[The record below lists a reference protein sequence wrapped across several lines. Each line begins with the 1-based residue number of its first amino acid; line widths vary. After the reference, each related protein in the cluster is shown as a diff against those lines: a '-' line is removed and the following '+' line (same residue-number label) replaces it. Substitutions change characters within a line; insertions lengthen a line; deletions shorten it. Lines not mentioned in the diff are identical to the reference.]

1 MNRLTARPASLI
13 SLTKTTRVMD
23 TTMKISGCKMFL
35 ALGLAA
41 AISFVSAG
49 SAHAAPPRNPSAMPP
64 QTAAPDSDKT
74 LSAMQDELDRART
87 RLELK
92 IPDTN
97 EPAHPYFI
105 QYRVLDLDVR
115 TIVAEFGALVSSTK
129 GRNRIMSVDVRVGSD
144 NLDSSNFITDEG
156 FSGFLGSTGT
166 VGIDRD
172 YDSLRQDL
180 WLATDQA
187 FKAAVENFSKKQ
199 AFLSRLAKA
208 PSIPDFSPAPPTV
221 LVEPLQDSD
230 WSTRNW
236 EQEART
242 VSAALRQFP
251 QLYSSRV
258 VYRLIYTTSYLINSD
273 GTRIRA
279 NHSLA
284 AIEASLETESADGMS
299 LHNFYAAYRHTPGQL
314 PAADAVRKS
323 LGNVGEQLIALRAAP
338 PAADYDGP
346 VLFEAPAAGSL
357 LVQMMGPSLSG
368 ARGPLAMQS
377 AFDQLMDRLGGR
389 SEWTGKLGSRVLPG
403 TVSIVDD
410 PTAKQFQGQDLM
422 GTYDVDAEGVKARPV
437 DLVTNGLLLDFL
449 MSRRPGPDLDHSNG
463 HGRAAYLGDPRP
475 MASNLFF
482 TSTAGV
488 SADELKKK
496 FLNACKQNGNKWC
509 LLVREMDNP
518 VLGVREQEDL
528 SEIVMGAA
536 SGAATGDRLPLLVYK
551 VNVDD
556 GSESLIRGARLA
568 GLTLRAV
575 RNIAAIG
582 NDAAPFDFMQSQQ
595 AGFAG
600 TALSAFGSAEAGV
613 PSTVIAPSLLL
624 DDVEVRGA
632 RGEPE
637 RLPLVPP
644 PPIN

>member
-1 MNRLTARPASLI
+1 MKLDMKRLMKRAMKMSICNRSLGFIAFAALFLMSAGPAS
-13 SLTKTTRVMD
+13 
-23 TTMKISGCKMFL
+23 
-35 ALGLAA
+35 
-41 AISFVSAG
+41 
-49 SAHAAPPRNPSAMPP
+49 AAPARHPATTLAQPQ
-64 QTAAPDSDKT
+64 QTAAADSDHT
-74 LSAMQDELDRART
+74 LAAMQDELDRSRT
-87 RLELK
+87 RLELT
-92 IPDTN
+92 IPGTN
-97 EPAHPYFI
+97 QPARPYYI
-105 QYRVLDLDVR
+105 QYRVLDLEVR
-115 TIVAEFGALVSSTK
+115 TIVAEFGALVSSTR
-129 GRNRIMSVDVRVGSD
+129 GRNRIMSVDVRVGDD

-180 WLATDQA
+180 WLASDQA

-199 AFLSRLAKA
+199 AFMSRLAKA
-208 PSIPDFSPAPPTV
+208 PSIPDFSPSTATV
-221 LVEPLQDSD
+221 MVDPLTDPD
-230 WSTRNW
+230 WTTRNW

-258 VYRLIYTTSYLINSD
+258 TYHLIYTTSYLLNTD
-273 GTRIRA
+273 GTKIRA
-279 NHSLA
+279 NHTLA
-284 AIEASLETESADGMS
+284 AIEASLETESDDGMA
-299 LHNFYAAYRHTPGQL
+299 LHNYYAVYRHRPDQL
-314 PAADAVRKS
+314 PAADAVRKD
-323 LGNVGEQLIALRAAP
+323 LEKAGEQLITLRVSP

-357 LVQMMGPSLSG
+357 LAQMLGPSLSG

-403 TVSIVDD
+403 QVSLLDD
-410 PTAKQFQGQDLM
+410 PTAKQFQGRDLL
-422 GTYDVDAEGVKARPV
+422 GTYDVDEEGVKSQRV
-437 DLVTNGLLLDFL
+437 ELVNSGLLLNFL

-482 TSTAGV
+482 TSLDGI
-488 SADELKKK
+488 SPDDMKKK
-496 FLNACKQNGNKWC
+496 FMAECKQNGNKWC
-509 LLVREMDNP
+509 LIVREMDNP

-528 SEIVMGAA
+528 SDIVMGAA
-536 SGAATGDRLPLLVYK
+536 SGAATGDRLPLLVYR
-551 VNVDD
+551 VDVSD
-556 GSESLIRGARLA
+556 GRESLIRGARLT

-575 RNIAAIG
+575 RNIAAVG
-582 NDAAPFDFMQSQQ
+582 NDATAFDFMQSQQ

-600 TALSAFGSAEAGV
+600 TALAAFGSADSGV

-624 DDVEVRGA
+624 DDVEVHGA

-644 PPIN
+644 PPIQ

>member
-1 MNRLTARPASLI
+1 VNFS
-13 SLTKTTRVMD
+13 KRVRANNAGE
-23 TTMKISGCKMFL
+23 ILVFNFFSIF
-35 ALGLAA
+35 AA
-41 AISFVSAG
+41 AAALFLVAAG
-49 SAHAAPPRNPSAMPP
+49 PAAAAPPRHPAATLAQPQ

-74 LSAMQDELDRART
+74 LAAMQDEMERSRS
-87 RLELK
+87 RLELT
-92 IPDTN
+92 IPGTN
-97 EPAHPYFI
+97 QPARPYYI

-115 TIVAEFGALVSSTK
+115 TIVAEFGALVSSTA
-129 GRNRIMSVDVRVGSD
+129 GRNRIMSVDVRVGDD

-166 VGIDRD
+166 IGIDRD

-180 WLATDQA
+180 WLASDQA

-199 AFLSRLAKA
+199 AFMSRLAKA
-208 PSIPDFSPAPPTV
+208 PSIPDFSPASPTV
-221 LVEPLQDSD
+221 SINPLHDSD
-230 WSTRNW
+230 WTTRNW
-236 EQEART
+236 ENEARA

-251 QLYSSRV
+251 QLSSSRV
-258 VYRLIYTTSYLINSD
+258 TYHLIYTTSYLLNSD
-273 GTRIRA
+273 GTKIRA

-284 AIEASLETESADGMS
+284 AIEASLETESDDGMA
-299 LHNFYAAYRHTPGQL
+299 LHNYYAVYRHRPDQL
-314 PAADAVRKS
+314 PAADAVRKD
-323 LGNVGEQLIALRAAP
+323 LEKAGEQLITLRVSP

-357 LVQMMGPSLSG
+357 LAQMLGPSLSG

-403 TVSIVDD
+403 AVSLLDD
-410 PTAKQFQGQDLM
+410 PTAKQFQGRDLL
-422 GTYDVDAEGVKARPV
+422 GAYDVDEEGVSAQRV
-437 DLVTNGLLLDFL
+437 ELVNSGLLLNFL

-475 MASNLFF
+475 MGSNLFF
-482 TSTAGV
+482 SS
-488 SADELKKK
+488 SAAISPDELKKK
-496 FLNACKQNGNKWC
+496 FMDECKQNGNKWC
-509 LLVREMDNP
+509 LIVRAMDNP

-528 SEIVMGAA
+528 SDIVMGAA
-536 SGAATGDRLPLLVYK
+536 SGAASGDRLPLLVYR
-551 VNVDD
+551 VDVAD
-556 GSESLIRGARLA
+556 GRESLIRGAHLA

-575 RNIAAIG
+575 RNIAAVG
-582 NDAAPFDFMQSQQ
+582 NDATAFDFMQSQQ

-600 TALSAFGSAEAGV
+600 TALAAFGSADSGV

>member
-1 MNRLTARPASLI
+1 MKGA
-13 SLTKTTRVMD
+13 
-23 TTMKISGCKMFL
+23 MKISIFNGLLTFAVVA
-35 ALGLAA
+35 ALSLM
-41 AISFVSAG
+41 SAG
-49 SAHAAPPRNPSAMPP
+49 PASAAPARHPATTLAQPQ
-64 QTAAPDSDKT
+64 QTAAADSDHT
-74 LSAMQDELDRART
+74 LAAMQDELDRSRT
-87 RLELK
+87 RLELT
-92 IPDTN
+92 IPGTN
-97 EPAHPYFI
+97 QPARPYYI
-105 QYRVLDLDVR
+105 QYRVLDLEVR
-115 TIVAEFGALVSSTK
+115 TIVAEFGALVSSTR
-129 GRNRIMSVDVRVGSD
+129 GRNRIMSVDVRVGDD

-180 WLATDQA
+180 WLASDQA

-199 AFLSRLAKA
+199 AFMSRLAKA
-208 PSIPDFSPAPPTV
+208 PSIPDFSPSTATV
-221 LVEPLQDSD
+221 MVDPLTDPD
-230 WSTRNW
+230 WTTRNW

-258 VYRLIYTTSYLINSD
+258 TYHLIYTTSYLLNTD
-273 GTRIRA
+273 GTKIRA
-279 NHSLA
+279 NHTLA
-284 AIEASLETESADGMS
+284 AIEASLETESDDGMA
-299 LHNFYAAYRHTPGQL
+299 LHNYYAVYRHRPDQL
-314 PAADAVRKS
+314 PAADAVRKD
-323 LGNVGEQLIALRAAP
+323 LEKAGEQLITLRVSP

-357 LVQMMGPSLSG
+357 LAQMLGPSLSG

-403 TVSIVDD
+403 AVSLLDD
-410 PTAKQFQGQDLM
+410 PTAKQFQGRDLL
-422 GTYDVDAEGVKARPV
+422 GTYDVDEEGVKSQRV
-437 DLVTNGLLLDFL
+437 ELVNSGLLLNFL

-482 TSTAGV
+482 TSLDGI
-488 SADELKKK
+488 SPDDMKKK
-496 FLNACKQNGNKWC
+496 FMAECKQNGNKWC
-509 LLVREMDNP
+509 LIVREMDNP

-528 SEIVMGAA
+528 SDIVMGAA
-536 SGAATGDRLPLLVYK
+536 SGAATGDRLPLLVYR
-551 VNVDD
+551 VDVSD
-556 GSESLIRGARLA
+556 GRESLIRGARLT

-575 RNIAAIG
+575 RNIAAVG
-582 NDAAPFDFMQSQQ
+582 NDATAFDFMQSQQ

-600 TALSAFGSAEAGV
+600 TALAAFGSADSGV

-624 DDVEVRGA
+624 DDVEVHGA

-644 PPIN
+644 PPIQ

>member
-1 MNRLTARPASLI
+1 
-13 SLTKTTRVMD
+13 
-23 TTMKISGCKMFL
+23 
-35 ALGLAA
+35 
-41 AISFVSAG
+41 
-49 SAHAAPPRNPSAMPP
+49 
-64 QTAAPDSDKT
+64 
-74 LSAMQDELDRART
+74 
-87 RLELK
+87 
-92 IPDTN
+92 
-97 EPAHPYFI
+97 
-105 QYRVLDLDVR
+105 LDVR
-115 TIVAEFGALVSSTK
+115 TIVAEFGALFSSTH
-129 GRNRIMSVDVRVGSD
+129 GRNRIMSVDVRVGNN

-180 WLATDQA
+180 WLASDQA
-187 FKAAVENFSKKQ
+187 FKAAVENYSKKQ
-199 AFLSRLAKA
+199 AFMSRLAKA
-208 PSIPDFSPAPPTV
+208 PSIPDFSDVTPTV
-221 LVEPLQDSD
+221 SIEPLVDSD
-230 WSTRNW
+230 WTTRNW

-258 VYRLIYTTSYLINSD
+258 AYHLIYTTSYLLNSD
-273 GTRIRA
+273 GTKIRT
-279 NHSLA
+279 NRSLA
-284 AIEASLETESADGMS
+284 AIEASLETESDDGMA
-299 LHNFYAAYRHTPGQL
+299 LHNYYAAYRHRPDQL
-314 PAADAVRKS
+314 PAADAVRKE
-323 LGNVGEQLIALRAAP
+323 LEKAGEQLITLRVSP

-357 LVQMMGPSLSG
+357 LAQMLGPSLSG

-403 TVSIVDD
+403 TVSLLDD
-410 PTAKQFQGQDLM
+410 PTAKQFQGHDLL
-422 GTYDVDAEGVKARPV
+422 GTYDVDQEGAKAQRV
-437 DLVTNGLLLDFL
+437 ELINNGLLLNFL

-463 HGRAAYLGDPRP
+463 HGRAAYLGDPHP

-482 TSTAGV
+482 SSSAGI
-488 SADELKKK
+488 SPEDLKKK
-496 FLNACKQNGNKWC
+496 FMDGCKQNGNKWC
-509 LLVREMDNP
+509 IIVREMDNP
-518 VLGVREQEDL
+518 VLGVREQGDL
-528 SEIVMGAA
+528 SDIVMGAA
-536 SGAATGDRLPLLVYK
+536 SGAATGDRLPLLVYR
-551 VNVDD
+551 VDVAD
-556 GSESLIRGARLA
+556 GRESLIRGARLT
-568 GLTLRAV
+568 GLTLRAI
-575 RNIAAIG
+575 RNIAAVG
-582 NDAAPFDFMQSQQ
+582 NDATAFDFMQSQQ

-600 TALSAFGSAEAGV
+600 TALAAFGSADSGV

>member
-1 MNRLTARPASLI
+1 
-13 SLTKTTRVMD
+13 V
-23 TTMKISGCKMFL
+23 KISIRNGLL
-35 ALGLAA
+35 ASAVIAA
-41 AISFVSAG
+41 LILILTGPTTS
-49 SAHAAPPRNPSAMPP
+49 AAPQPHPAATLAQPS
-64 QTAAPDSDKT
+64 QAAPADSDHT
-74 LSAMQDELDRART
+74 LVAMQDELDRART
-87 RLELK
+87 RLELT
-92 IPDTN
+92 IPGTN
-97 EPAHPYFI
+97 EPARPYFI
-105 QYRVLDLDVR
+105 QYRVLDLDVH
-115 TIVAEFGALVSSTK
+115 TIVAEFGALVSSTA
-129 GRNRIMSVDVRVGSD
+129 GRNRIMSVDVRVGND

-166 VGIDRD
+166 IGIDRD

-199 AFLSRLAKA
+199 AFMSRLAKA
-208 PSIPDFSPAPPTV
+208 PSIPDFSPADPTV
-221 LVEPLQDSD
+221 SVEPLQASD
-230 WSTRNW
+230 WTTRNW

-258 VYRLIYTTSYLINSD
+258 TYHLIYTTSYLLNSD
-273 GTRIRA
+273 GTKIRA

-284 AIEASLETESADGMS
+284 AIEASLETESDDGMA
-299 LHNFYAAYRHTPGQL
+299 LHNFYAVYRHHPDQL

-323 LGNVGEQLIALRAAP
+323 LENAGEQLITLRVSP

-357 LVQMMGPSLSG
+357 LAQMLGPSLSG
-368 ARGPLAMQS
+368 ARGPLAMQT

-403 TVSIVDD
+403 SVSLLDD
-410 PTAKQFQGQDLM
+410 PTAKQLQGRDLL
-422 GTYDVDAEGVKARPV
+422 GSYEVDEEGVKAQRV
-437 DLVTNGLLLDFL
+437 ELVNSGLLLNFL

-482 TSTAGV
+482 TSSDGI
-488 SADELKKK
+488 SPDEMKKK
-496 FLNACKQNGNKWC
+496 FMDACKQNGNRWC
-509 LLVREMDNP
+509 LIVRAMDNP

-536 SGAATGDRLPLLVYK
+536 SGAATGDRLPLLVYR
-551 VNVDD
+551 VDVAD
-556 GSESLIRGARLA
+556 GRESLIRGARLT

-575 RNIAAIG
+575 RNIAAVG
-582 NDAAPFDFMQSQQ
+582 NDATAFDFMQSQQ

-600 TALSAFGSAEAGV
+600 TALAAFGSADSGV
-613 PSTVIAPSLLL
+613 PSTVIAPSILLE
-624 DDVEVRGA
+624 DVEVHGA

>member
-1 MNRLTARPASLI
+1 MNYFKSRPMDNAMKTFKFNFLLALAAVAALSLI
-13 SLTKTTRVMD
+13 S
-23 TTMKISGCKMFL
+23 
-35 ALGLAA
+35 
-41 AISFVSAG
+41 AG
-49 SAHAAPPRNPSAMPP
+49 HASAAPPRHPAISTLAQPQ
-64 QTAAPDSDKT
+64 QTATADSDKT
-74 LSAMQDELDRART
+74 LAAMQDELERART

-97 EPAHPYFI
+97 QPARPYYI
-105 QYRVLDLDVR
+105 QYRILDLDVR
-115 TIVAEFGALVSSTK
+115 TIVAEFGALVSSTH
-129 GRNRIMSVDVRVGSD
+129 GRNRIMSVDVRVGD
-144 NLDSSNFITDEG
+144 NNLDSSNFITDEG

-180 WLATDQA
+180 WLASDQA
-187 FKAAVENFSKKQ
+187 FKAAVENYSKKQ
-199 AFLSRLAKA
+199 AFMSRLAKA
-208 PSIPDFSPAPPTV
+208 PSIPDFSPATATV
-221 LVEPLQDSD
+221 SVEPLHDSD
-230 WSTRNW
+230 WTTRNW

-258 VYRLIYTTSYLINSD
+258 TYHLIYTTSYLLNTD
-273 GTRIRA
+273 GTKIRA

-284 AIEASLETESADGMS
+284 AIEASLETESDDGMN
-299 LHNFYAAYRHTPGQL
+299 LHNFYAAYRHRPDQL
-314 PAADAVRKS
+314 PAADAVRKE
-323 LGNVGEQLIALRAAP
+323 LEKAGEQLITLRVSP

-357 LVQMMGPSLSG
+357 LAQMFGPSLSG

-403 TVSIVDD
+403 TVSLLDD
-410 PTAKQFQGQDLM
+410 PTATQFQGRDLL
-422 GTYDVDAEGVKARPV
+422 GTYDVDQEGVKAQRV
-437 DLVTNGLLLDFL
+437 ELINNGLLLNFL

-482 TSTAGV
+482 SS
-488 SADELKKK
+488 SAAISPDEVKKK
-496 FLNACKQNGNKWC
+496 FMDECKQAGNKWC
-509 LLVREMDNP
+509 LIVREMDNP

-528 SEIVMGAA
+528 SDIVMGAA
-536 SGAATGDRLPLLVYK
+536 SGAATGDRLPLLVYR
-551 VNVDD
+551 VDVAD
-556 GSESLIRGARLA
+556 GRESLIRGARLT

-575 RNIAAIG
+575 RNIAAVG
-582 NDAAPFDFMQSQQ
+582 NDATAFDFMQSQQ

-600 TALSAFGSAEAGV
+600 TALAAFGSADSGV
-613 PSTVIAPSLLL
+613 PSTVVAPSLLL
-624 DDVEVRGA
+624 DDVEVHGA

-644 PPIN
+644 PPIQ

>member
-1 MNRLTARPASLI
+1 MNRSANSI
-13 SLTKTTRVMD
+13 SMKGA
-23 TTMKISGCKMFL
+23 MKISKLHFVL
-35 ALGLAA
+35 ALSAVAALSLLSAGTAGAAPRPRPNATLAQPQQAA
-41 AISFVSAG
+41 AANDG
-49 SAHAAPPRNPSAMPP
+49 DH
-64 QTAAPDSDKT
+64 T
-74 LSAMQDELDRART
+74 LAAMQDELDRART
-87 RLELK
+87 RLELT
-92 IPDTN
+92 IPGTN
-97 EPAHPYFI
+97 QPARPYFI

-115 TIVAEFGALVSSTK
+115 TIVAEFGALVSSTA
-129 GRNRIMSVDVRVGSD
+129 GRNRIMSVDVRVGND

-180 WLATDQA
+180 WLATDQS
-187 FKAAVENFSKKQ
+187 FKAAVENYSKKQ
-199 AFLSRLAKA
+199 AFLTRLAKA
-208 PSIPDFSPAPPTV
+208 PSIPDFSPAEPTV
-221 LVEPLQDSD
+221 KVDPLVASD

-236 EQEART
+236 EDEART

-258 VYRLIYTTSYLINSD
+258 TYHLIYTTSYLLNTD
-273 GTRIRA
+273 GTKIRA
-279 NHSLA
+279 NRSLA
-284 AIEASLETESADGMS
+284 AIEASLETESDDGMA
-299 LHNFYAAYRHTPGQL
+299 LHNYYAVYRHRPDQL
-314 PAADAVRKS
+314 PAADAVRKD
-323 LGNVGEQLIALRAAP
+323 LEKAGEQLITLRVSS

-357 LVQMMGPSLSG
+357 LAQMLGPSLSG

-403 TVSIVDD
+403 SVSLLDD
-410 PTAKQFQGQDLM
+410 PTAKDFQGRELL
-422 GTYDVDAEGVKARPV
+422 GTYAVDQEGVKAQRV
-437 DLVTNGLLLDFL
+437 ELVNNGLLLNFL

-463 HGRAAYLGDPRP
+463 HGRSAYLGDPRP

-482 TSTAGV
+482 SSSDGI
-488 SADELKKK
+488 SPDDMKKK
-496 FLNACKQNGNKWC
+496 FLDACKQNGNKWC
-509 LLVREMDNP
+509 LIVRAMDNP
-518 VLGVREQEDL
+518 VLGVHEQDDL
-528 SEIVMGAA
+528 SDIVMGAA
-536 SGAATGDRLPLLVYK
+536 SGAATGDRLPLLVYR
-551 VNVDD
+551 VDVAD
-556 GSESLIRGARLA
+556 GRESLIRGSHLT
-568 GLTLRAV
+568 GLTLRAI
-575 RNIAAIG
+575 RNIAAVG
-582 NDAAPFDFMQSQQ
+582 NDATPFDFMQSQQ

-600 TALSAFGSAEAGV
+600 TALAAFGSADSGV

-624 DDVEVRGA
+624 DDVEVKGA